1 MIGKRIGYI
10 RVSTLEQNTSRQL
23 EGIQIDIPYVDHASG
38 KDANRPQLQ
47 AMLKNLRDGDH
58 VIVHSMDRLSR
69 NLIDLRCIVEE
80 ITDKGAAVQFMKENM
95 QFCGNSEDSMN
106 RLLLNMLGSFAEFER
121 SLLRERQ
128 MEGIA
133 IAKAKGV
140 YTGRKL
146 TLAPI
151 QIADLKLK
159 DSQGIPK
166 SKIARFFGISRQT
179 VYHYLKETN
188 GASN

>member
-23 EGIQIDIPYVDHASG
+23 EGIQIDIPYVEHASG

-47 AMLKNLRDGDH
+47 AMLKNLRDGDQ

-95 QFCGNSEDSMN
+95 QFCGNNEDSMN

-121 SLLRERQ
+121 SLMRERQ

-140 YTGRKL
+140 YAGRKP

-179 VYHYLKETN
+179 VYHYLKDKK
-188 GASN
+188 SV